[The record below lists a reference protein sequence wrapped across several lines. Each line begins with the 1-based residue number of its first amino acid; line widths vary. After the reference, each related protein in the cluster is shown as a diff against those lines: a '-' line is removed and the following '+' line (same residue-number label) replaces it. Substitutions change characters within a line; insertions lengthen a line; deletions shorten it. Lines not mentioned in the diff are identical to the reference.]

1 MAYSN
6 TVSQTVFTTQR
17 VIDNAVRRCRVPAE
31 QITAETISI
40 ANDMLYLLLSDLA
53 NQGVP
58 LWCIQKCIF
67 PLYEGTPTITT
78 YTGTVDLLNTNLRS
92 LQEVTGTNTDTS
104 TSRTVNFGSASAAT
118 AVSTVGIL
126 WSAAAVPVSLQRSI
140 DNVTWTI
147 IQNEDQTAAAGQWTW
162 FDLNSSVATQYFRV
176 VAITGTLGF
185 SQIYLGNTPTEIP
198 MARMNRDDY
207 TNLPNKTFQSNRPL
221 QFWLDRQA
229 QSPVLNLWPV
239 PNAQATVY
247 QVVTWIQRHIM
258 DVGTMAQ
265 EVEVPQRWYE
275 AIVSM
280 LAAKMAMEMIE
291 VDPQILPMLDS
302 KAAQALAIA
311 QAEERDNS
319 PMMIAPNISPYTR

>member
-6 TVSQTVFTTQR
+6 TVSQTVFTTRR
-17 VIDNAVRRCRVPAE
+17 VIDNAVRRCKLPAE
-31 QITAETISI
+31 QITSEYIDI
-40 ANDMLYLLLSDLA
+40 ANDQLYLLLSDLA

-58 LWCIQKCIF
+58 LWCIQKCIY

-78 YTGTVDLLNTNLRS
+78 YTGTVDLLNTNLRT
-92 LQEVTGTNTDTS
+92 LQEVTGTNADTA
-104 TSRTVNFGSASAAT
+104 TSRTVTFSSTG
-118 AVSTVGIL
+118 AVTTVGIL
-126 WSAAAVPVSLQRSI
+126 WTAPSVPISLQRS
-140 DNVTWTI
+140 DDGVNWTI
-147 IQNEDQTAAAGQWTW
+147 IQNEDQAAVAGQWTW
-162 FDLNSSVATQYFRV
+162 FDLASSVSTKYFRV
-176 VAITGTLGF
+176 LAVTGTLGF

-207 TNLPNKTFQSNRPL
+207 TNLPNKSFQSNRPL

-229 QSPVLNLWPV
+229 QSPVLNIWPV

-258 DVGTMAQ
+258 DVGSMTQ

-275 AIVSM
+275 ALVAM
-280 LAAKMAMEMIE
+280 LAAKMALELVE
-291 VDPQILPMLDS
+291 VDVNLIPLLDQ
-302 KAAQALAIA
+302 KAAMALAVA

-319 PMMIAPNISPYTR
+319 PMMIAPNIAPYTR